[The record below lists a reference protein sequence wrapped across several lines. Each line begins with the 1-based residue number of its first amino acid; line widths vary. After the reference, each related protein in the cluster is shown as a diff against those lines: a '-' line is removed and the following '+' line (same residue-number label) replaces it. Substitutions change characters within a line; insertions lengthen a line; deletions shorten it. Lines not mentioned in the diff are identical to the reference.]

1 MTKYNK
7 NYNLGESKINNTNW
21 NKIQR
26 NRINRIIIP
35 TYLELTN

>member
-7 NYNLGESKINNTNW
+7 NYKLNGSKINNTNW

-26 NRINRIIIP
+26 NRIKRIIIS
-35 TYLELTN
+35 TYLELIN